1 MGACPF
7 SAMVHIH
14 GCASKVEEVSTFHE
28 TCDIKI
34 TMLTF
39 LSQAN
44 IYIVDTGISYC
55 KENLHIDFDLALT

>member
-7 SAMVHIH
+7 SAMVQMH

-28 TCDIKI
+28 TWDTKI
-34 TMLTF
+34 AILTF

-44 IYIVDTGISYC
+44 I
-55 KENLHIDFDLALT
+55 HIK